1 MPRMRGIVGIEAAI
15 VLIAFVLVA
24 SALAFV
30 AINMGM
36 FASQKSKEVMAKAY
50 EASTRALDVAGSA
63 IAKVDTASEQVVMV
77 YVPVK
82 LAAGA
87 SPIDLNKT
95 VVSVLIQDPIG
106 NDVAIADAVSNASVE
121 NITNLG
127 DITGLN
133 SYEARWFATSKS
145 DTGRLLEQGEI
156 LILAINVTNS
166 TGAGLPAY
174 STVEIEIKPPIG
186 APLLVRYEVPPILTS
201 DYIDLIIGG

>member
-1 MPRMRGIVGIEAAI
+1 MSRMRGIVGIEAAI

-95 VVSVLIQDPIG
+95 VVSVLIQKPNETG
-106 NDVAIADAVSNASVE
+106 VAIADAVSDASVVRITMLDEIILDSYNAS
-121 NITNLG
+121 
-127 DITGLN
+127 
-133 SYEARWFATSKS
+133 WFATSKS
-145 DTGRLLEQGEI
+145 DTDRLLEQGEI

>member
-1 MPRMRGIVGIEAAI
+1 MRGIVGIEAAI

-95 VVSVLIQDPIG
+95 VVSVLIQKPNETG
-106 NDVAIADAVSNASVE
+106 VAIADAVSDASVVRITMLDEIILDSYNAS
-121 NITNLG
+121 
-127 DITGLN
+127 
-133 SYEARWFATSKS
+133 WFATSKS
-145 DTGRLLEQGEI
+145 DTDRLLEQGEI

>member
-95 VVSVLIQDPIG
+95 VVSVLIQKPNETG
-106 NDVAIADAVSNASVE
+106 VAIADAVSDASVVRITMLDEIILDSYNAS
-121 NITNLG
+121 
-127 DITGLN
+127 
-133 SYEARWFATSKS
+133 WFATSKS
-145 DTGRLLEQGEI
+145 DTDRLLEQGEI